1 MLTIK
6 MALRNLRRNLRRS
19 IITASAISLGLG
31 MLMFSSGGTDGM
43 TNRMIEKGVGGSAGH
58 VVIQAPG
65 WQEEREARDTVPDSP
80 AVAAKLQETLPEAL
94 IVKRVFLDGL
104 LTSPQAAMGVAV
116 LAVEPEREAQVSEID
131 DKIVAGSYL
140 DGDGRGIVLG
150 KTLAESLD
158 VELGDKVVLMSQGEE
173 DLESRLFRVKGI
185 YSFGVTELDGSYAQ
199 IELAS
204 AQEMLGL
211 GDAVNQIS
219 AHLPS
224 ARDTELATA
233 AVQTAFAGAAVDVL
247 PWQQALPD
255 LADYVAAEQGEIYV
269 MYFIIFFMVGLGI
282 VNTVLMSVMERLR
295 EFGVMLSLGATPAR
309 LARLVLTEAVLL
321 GFLASLLG
329 VGIGLLFNWPLWTS
343 GIDMSGI
350 YGGSLEVSG
359 LAMDMIIYGDLS
371 ALKTLFFALF
381 TWGLTVVAAFYPAY
395 KAATL
400 KPVDCLQHQ

>member
-31 MLMFSSGGTDGM
+31 LLMFSSGGTDGM

-58 VVIQAPG
+58 VVIQPPD
-65 WQEEREARDTVPDSP
+65 WQEEREARDTVPGSD
-80 AVAAKLQETLPEAL
+80 AVADKLGATLPEAF
-94 IVKRVFLDGL
+94 IIKRVFLDGL
-104 LTSPQAAMGVAV
+104 LTSPQAAMGVSV
-116 LAVEPEREAQVSEID
+116 VGVEPEREARVSEID
-131 DKIVAGSYL
+131 EKIIVGTYL

-158 VELGDKVVLMSQGEE
+158 VELGDKVVLMTQGED

-185 YSFGVTELDGSYAQ
+185 YSFGVIELDGSYAQ

-204 AQEMLGL
+204 AQELLSLG
-211 GDAVNQIS
+211 GEVNQIS

-224 ARDTELATA
+224 ARDTEAATA
-233 AVQTAFAGAAVDVL
+233 TVQAAFTGAGVDVL
-247 PWQQALPD
+247 PWQRALPG
-255 LADYVAAEQGEIYV
+255 LAEYVAAEQGEIYV

-295 EFGVMLSLGATPAR
+295 EFGVMLSLGATPGR

-329 VGIGLLFNWPLWTS
+329 VGFGLLFNWPLWTT
-343 GIDMSGI
+343 GIDMSAMVGETV
-350 YGGSLEVSG
+350 EVSG
-359 LAMDMIIYGDLS
+359 LAMDMVIYGDLS
-371 ALKTLFFALF
+371 AAKTLFFAVF
-381 TWGLTVVAAFYPAY
+381 TWGLTVSAAFYPAY

-400 KPVDCLQHQ
+400 KPVECLQHQ